1 MTVSAPFDAAR
12 SRALIALLAG
22 LTAMDAIAI
31 DMFLPALPTLQGDL
45 QTTSGAVQQTLSVFL
60 FGLALGQ
67 LLCGPLLDRFGRR
80 LPLLAGVALY
90 IAGSLVAALSP
101 DIGTL
106 LGARFIQALGASV
119 AVAAPRAIVADLFDD
134 TEAARVY
141 TLLMQVFMI
150 GPVLAPLAGS
160 ALLVHGSWRD
170 VFWAL
175 AACGGI
181 LGAWSLRS
189 LPETLPTSRRM
200 PLALGPV
207 LRAYAALLRHPTFV
221 LYSLTGGISMGSLL
235 VYLSQAPFVLQQH
248 FGVSQ
253 GLFGVLLAANALG
266 IVAAGAAN
274 HVLLRHW
281 SPLSIVLGAL
291 RAHTA
296 VGVVLWGWVAA
307 GEPGLWGYAFGLSLA
322 MATIGLTFGNLSALT
337 MAHAGEQAGTASAL
351 MGLLQMALGAA
362 VGALAAGLAPTPGPL
377 PIVFVACG
385 AISLACCVLAA
396 RPPRVA

>member
-1 MTVSAPFDAAR
+1 MTVSARSGAVR

-31 DMFLPALPTLQGDL
+31 DMFLPALPTLQADL
-45 QTTSGAVQQTLSVFL
+45 QTTTGAVQQTLSVFL
-60 FGLALGQ
+60 FGLAIGQ
-67 LLCGPLLDRFGRR
+67 LLCGPLLDRYGRR
-80 LPLLAGVALY
+80 IPLLVGVALY
-90 IAGSLVAALSP
+90 IAGSVAAALSP
-101 DIGTL
+101 GIGPL
-106 LGARFIQALGASV
+106 LIARFAQALGAAV

-160 ALLVHGSWRD
+160 ALLLHGHWRD

-175 AACGGI
+175 AACGI
-181 LGAWSLRS
+181 ALGVWSLRG
-189 LPETLPTSRRM
+189 LPETLAAHRRM

-207 LRAYAALLRHPTFV
+207 LRAYAGLLRHPTFV

-253 GLFGVLLAANALG
+253 GLFGVLLAGNALG
-266 IVAAGAAN
+266 IVAAGALN
-274 HVLLRHW
+274 QVLLRRW
-281 SPLSIVLGAL
+281 QPLTIVLAAL
-291 RAHTA
+291 AAHTA
-296 VGVVLWGWVAA
+296 VGAVLWGWVATGQA
-307 GEPGLWGYAFGLSLA
+307 GLWGYAFGLSLA

-351 MGLLQMALGAA
+351 MGLLQMALGAL
-362 VGALAAGLAPTPGPL
+362 VGALAAGLDPAPGPL
-377 PIVFVACG
+377 PVVFVACG
-385 AISLACCVLAA
+385 AVSLACCALAA
-396 RPPRVA
+396 RPRFVA